1 VPTHRDEIVESLLSG
16 CSGVEVVTVPPGS
29 PQPIE
34 WIDKQASGDPKA
46 LFVIGIERSLRN
58 EEDGSKALETLNRSR
73 EFLKARF
80 LTTPIVFWFSSH
92 LTGRMFREARDL
104 WAWVSHV
111 FEFVDRADQKLAV
124 SRIATH
130 VELEALNLSEAEKD
144 ARLSTIFE
152 RLETLGQP
160 PERRKDH
167 KIWIELWYEWARLM
181 RLRGRGLAAIKEL
194 ESVVEVAKR
203 AGINGAAVLLF
214 ELGNLF
220 ADAGS
225 VDLADTAFA
234 EATDLAKRTGD
245 LRSEALARGGRA
257 DILEARGDLD
267 EALRIRREEELPV
280 YAQLGDVRSEAVT
293 RGQIADILE
302 TRGDVDEALRI
313 RREEQ
318 LPVYAQL
325 GDVSEEAVTR
335 SKIAHILQARGN
347 FDEALRTLREEVLPV
362 FTKLGDVRSEA
373 VTRGKIASILQTR
386 GNLDEALRIRREE
399 RLPVYA
405 QLGDVR
411 QEAITK
417 VNVAIGL
424 AQRGRRQDGQEIF
437 DLLLSSYIAF
447 RNLGLVRQIDEVAEL
462 VDRILGIDANELNK
476 ILSQTEEM
484 K

>member
-1 VPTHRDEIVESLLSG
+1 MG
-16 CSGVEVVTVPPGS
+16 
-29 PQPIE
+29 
-34 WIDKQASGDPKA
+34 
-46 LFVIGIERSLRN
+46 
-58 EEDGSKALETLNRSR
+58 
-73 EFLKARF
+73 
-80 LTTPIVFWFSSH
+80 
-92 LTGRMFREARDL
+92 
-104 WAWVSHV
+104 WVSHV
-111 FEFVDRADQKLAV
+111 FEFVDRADQNLAA

-130 VELEALNLSEAEKD
+130 GELEVLNLSEAEKD

-152 RLETLGQP
+152 RLEALGQP
-160 PERRKDH
+160 PEKRQDH
-167 KIWIELWYEWARLM
+167 KIWIDLWYEWARLM

-194 ESVVEVAKR
+194 ESVVVVAKR

-347 FDEALRTLREEVLPV
+347 
-362 FTKLGDVRSEA
+362 
-373 VTRGKIASILQTR
+373 
-386 GNLDEALRIRREE
+386 LDEALRIRREE
-399 RLPVYA
+399 QLPVYA